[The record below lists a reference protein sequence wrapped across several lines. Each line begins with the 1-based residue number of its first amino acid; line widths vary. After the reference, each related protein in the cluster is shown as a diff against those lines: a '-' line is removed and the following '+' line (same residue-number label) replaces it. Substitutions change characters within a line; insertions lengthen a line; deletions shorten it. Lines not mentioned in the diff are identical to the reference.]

1 MKRKMI
7 IGAVA
12 LLAATGAVNAQGFA
26 EAKFG
31 IKGGWNSTN
40 LTNSREGN
48 IDDSKRLNTFNAGV
62 VGVIPMGST
71 FEIRT
76 GLDWQSKGTESTT
89 TLVDG
94 VQRTYKVN
102 PMYLELPVNLSV
114 MLPFNE
120 KVKAYVGA
128 GPYAAVGLAGKIKTM
143 TETGGVTNETSRK
156 IEWGNDNPIAEDA
169 SDQEGQVG
177 SGQFKRFDFGA
188 NIIGGVDFGRFGIH
202 AQYGIGLTNVVPGQT
217 TNNNANKNNQHRALG
232 VSGVL
237 YF

>member
-12 LLAATGAVNAQGFA
+12 LLATAGVANAQGFA

-40 LTNSREGN
+40 ITNTGTGDT
-48 IDDSKRLNTFNAGV
+48 DDSKRLNTFNAGV
-62 VGVIPMGST
+62 VGAIPLGST

-76 GLDWQSKGTESTT
+76 GLDLQSKGTQ
-89 TLVDG
+89 VDWDNAAG
-94 VQRTYKVN
+94 KGFAKTN
-102 PMYLELPVNLSV
+102 PLYLELPVNLAV

-120 KVKAYVGA
+120 KVKGYIGA
-128 GPYAAVGLAGKIKTM
+128 GPYGAVGIAGKNKWENTVA
-143 TETGGVTNETSRK
+143 GVTTSSDDK
-156 IEWGNDNPIAEDA
+156 IKWGNDDLNT
-169 SDQEGQVG
+169 EGNRG

-188 NIIGGVDFGRFGIH
+188 NIIGGVDFGKFGVH
-202 AQYGIGLTNVVPGQT
+202 AQYGLGLTNTTPGEGT
-217 TNNNANKNNQHRALG
+217 DNNANKSNQHRALG
-232 VSGVL
+232 VSGVF